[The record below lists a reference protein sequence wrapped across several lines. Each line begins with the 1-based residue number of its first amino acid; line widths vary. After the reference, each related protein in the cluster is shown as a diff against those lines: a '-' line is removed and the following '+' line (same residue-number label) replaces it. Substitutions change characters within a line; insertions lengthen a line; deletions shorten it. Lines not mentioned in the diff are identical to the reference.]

1 MVGEAKVADATLSAQ
16 LGAPV
21 DGTVLEIALREGL
34 ETAVADRVE
43 KIVVNVVRLQEAQRR
58 LEHLLAFLKRILL
71 GCEIGQLGRNHVVL
85 ARGAAGL
92 QGRAET
98 RLRFASAIGRRRVEV
113 IDTMLEHVLDLR
125 VHLVL
130 VDARLRI
137 TLLHPGVG
145 MPTVHGRQT
154 HRTIAKQRDLL
165 AVNCKSSSHIR
176 LLYQLLN
183 PNGTFS
189 APKLHPRHPG
199 ARAPCRLPC
208 LETVQRSVI
217 SAGRR
222 GKDKQADRSP
232 FEPRSASCVHLL
244 ALI

>member
-34 ETAVADRVE
+34 ETAAADRVE

-165 AVNCKSSSHIR
+165 AVNCKSSSHSLIIPTFEHER
-176 LLYQLLN
+176 NLLR
-183 PNGTFS
+183 PSTT
-189 APKLHPRHPG
+189 PPPPRGAG
-199 ARAPCRLPC
+199 ARSTSLPGNRARIRD
-208 LETVQRSVI
+208 LGGQAWQRQTSGPQSFRTAV
-217 SAGRR
+217 RFV
-222 GKDKQADRSP
+222 RSP
-232 FEPRSASCVHLL
+232 AC
-244 ALI
+244 A